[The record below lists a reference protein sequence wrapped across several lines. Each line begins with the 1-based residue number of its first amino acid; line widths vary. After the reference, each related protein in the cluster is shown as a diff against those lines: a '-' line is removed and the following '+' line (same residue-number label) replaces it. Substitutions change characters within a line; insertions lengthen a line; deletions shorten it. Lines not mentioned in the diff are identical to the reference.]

1 MIEGGPLSELC
12 EWAAVRSGN
21 TSSAALEPCWLLCE
35 AGWRLPVGVDELEPS
50 PSLESLEEGR
60 RELDMNELAR
70 GEDEGDALPS
80 RDDDCGLVEKE
91 DRRGEGGRGVL
102 RPSVGEV
109 TSPS

>member
-1 MIEGGPLSELC
+1 MSELC

-50 PSLESLEEGR
+50 PSREEGR
-60 RELDMNELAR
+60 RELDLNELAR

-80 RDDDCGLVEKE
+80 RDDDRGLVEKE